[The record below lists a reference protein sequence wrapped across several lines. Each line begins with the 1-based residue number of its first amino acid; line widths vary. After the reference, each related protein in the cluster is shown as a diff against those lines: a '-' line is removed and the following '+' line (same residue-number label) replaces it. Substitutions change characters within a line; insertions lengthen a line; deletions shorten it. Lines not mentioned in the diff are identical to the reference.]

1 MSRFFL
7 LWTLLLPTLAHAGV
21 GEQHNT
27 GVWVWRAGWIQL
39 ALGSSVALVGVLD
52 RSSDDTFVVIGG
64 SVAAFAPITM
74 TTGALVSHS
83 AVRTFDRRVSGAP
96 GGWAVGAT
104 IGCYGGFVLN
114 LASGLPIPPVAD
126 CSFSLALP
134 AWQMGINQRA
144 FEAGYRKDEDEPP
157 LDGYGSRPTRV
168 HVALVPIVTG
178 QRTGVGVVGVF

>member
-1 MSRFFL
+1 MSRFLL
-7 LWTLLLPTLAHAGV
+7 LWALLFPSVVHAGAA
-21 GEQHNT
+21 ERHNT

-39 ALGSSVALVGVLD
+39 AVGSSVALVGAFD
-52 RSSDDTFVVIGG
+52 QSSDDTLVVIGG
-64 SVAAFAPITM
+64 GVAALAPITM

-104 IGCYGGFVLN
+104 IGCYGGFVAN

-126 CSFSLALP
+126 CGFSLALP

-144 FEAGYRKDEDEPP
+144 FEAGYLEEEDEPL
-157 LDGYGSRPTRV
+157 LDGYGSNAPRV
-168 HVALVPIVTG
+168 QFAVVPVVAG